1 MKYEIMNFDGVGP
14 KTTKF
19 NRLLWQDNKIEGSF
33 TSTCEKIQNQC
44 IPKKVIMLY
53 FEFECLF
60 INNIEAICRLYY
72 QCHCLVHV

>member
-1 MKYEIMNFDGVGP
+1 MKYEIMNFDDVGP
-14 KTTKF
+14 KTSKF
-19 NRLLWQDNKIEGSF
+19 NRLLCQNNKIEGKF

-44 IPKKVIMLY
+44 ILKKIITFY

-60 INNIEAICRLYY
+60 INKIEVICILYY